1 MTREQFARAAVDGVA
16 CGLLDALDALRAL
29 TVLDGRVMLTGG
41 GSRSQA
47 MQQVIASLI
56 DSPVVLSSAHE
67 AVATGA
73 AVQACAV
80 LEQVDHSVV
89 QDRWGLGAGA
99 QVDPTIPPD
108 TTTRARYRALRDAS
122 PSDG

>member
-1 MTREQFARAAVDGVA
+1 
-16 CGLLDALDALRAL
+16 
-29 TVLDGRVMLTGG
+29 MLTGG
-41 GSRSQA
+41 GARSQA
-47 MQQVIASLI
+47 MQQVVASLI
-56 DSPVVLSSAHE
+56 DAPVVWSSADE

-80 LEQVDHSVV
+80 LEQVDHSVI

-99 QVDPTIPPD
+99 QIDPTIAPD
-108 TTTRARYRALRDAS
+108 TTTRSRYAALRDAS